1 RALFT
6 LLFLLTASTVTAA
19 EGKPSRLAS
28 PKLVSPKLTPPKDN
42 QIVVAFVLT
51 ESSTM
56 IDFAGPWEVFQDV
69 MFDKDGHHLMPFR
82 LYTVSDSRAPI
93 RATGG
98 MQIIPDY
105 TFDDAPKPHVVVIG
119 AQRGRSKKMID
130 WIRAQYSTADIVMS
144 VCTGAFKL
152 ALTGLLDGK
161 PATTHHD
168 FYDRFTEE
176 VPKAKLVRSSRF
188 VQSDHKIYTA
198 GGLTSGIDLA
208 LHIVELYYGRET
220 AQRTATY
227 MEYEGDGWKR

>member
-1 RALFT
+1 MQRTLSAL
-6 LLFLLTASTVTAA
+6 LLLVTASTLGAA
-19 EGKPSRLAS
+19 ER
-28 PKLVSPKLTPPKDN
+28 KLTPPADN
-42 QIVVAFVLT
+42 RIVVAFVLT
-51 ESSTM
+51 ENSTM

-69 MFDKDGHHLMPFR
+69 MFDRNGQHTMPFQ
-82 LYTVSDSRAPI
+82 LYTVSDDRKPI

-130 WIRAQYSTADIVMS
+130 WIRDQYATADVIMS

-168 FYDRFTEE
+168 FYDRFASE

-188 VQSDHKIYTA
+188 VQSDDKIYTA

-208 LHIVELYYGRET
+208 LHIVERYYGRET

-227 MEYEGDGWKR
+227 MEYEGSSWKR

>member
-1 RALFT
+1 MKLSLCAL
-6 LLFLLTASTVTAA
+6 LLFLTASLGAA
-19 EGKPSRLAS
+19 ER
-28 PKLVSPKLTPPKDN
+28 KLTPPADHVIN
-42 QIVVAFVLT
+42 VAFVMS
-51 ESSTM
+51 EGATM

-69 MFDKDGHHLMPFR
+69 MFDRNGEHIMPFR
-82 LYTVSDSRAPI
+82 LYTVADTREPFRAS
-93 RATGG
+93 AG

-119 AQRGRSKKMID
+119 AQRGRSKKMVD
-130 WIRAQYSTADIVMS
+130 WLRAQHGRADLVLS

-168 FYDRFTEE
+168 FYERFAAE
-176 VPKAKLVRSSRF
+176 VPKAKLVKSKRF
-188 VQSDHKIYTA
+188 VKSDDKIYTA

-208 LHIVELYYGRET
+208 LHVVELYYGRET

-227 MEYEGDGWKR
+227 MEYESDGWKR